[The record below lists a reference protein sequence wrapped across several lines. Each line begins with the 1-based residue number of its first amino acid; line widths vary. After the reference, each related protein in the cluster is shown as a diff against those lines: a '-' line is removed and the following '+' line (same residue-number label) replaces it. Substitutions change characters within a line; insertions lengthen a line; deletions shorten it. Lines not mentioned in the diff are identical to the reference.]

1 MKYSDQQ
8 RIEKIRET
16 TEKLLNYVQREQITP
31 EKICNEE
38 TVQWTVT
45 TPLYNIGEHVYNL
58 SDEFKKAHP
67 EIPWIKIAGLRHRLV
82 HHYEDTN
89 WIVRRSET
97 SDPHR
102 DPHAETSGRN
112 QRTKECWIARRFGQ
126 KRAQKARKAANL
138 TLPISW

>member
-45 TPLYNIGEHVYNL
+45 TPLYNL
-58 SDEFKKAHP
+58 SDEFKKSHP
-67 EIPWIKIAGLRHRLV
+67 DIPWIKIAGLRHRLV

-89 WIVRRSET
+89 WIVICAIIFDVLPKFLEEI
-97 SDPHR
+97 R
-102 DPHAETSGRN
+102 D
-112 QRTKECWIARRFGQ
+112 
-126 KRAQKARKAANL
+126 L
-138 TLPISW
+138 

>member
-38 TVQWTVT
+38 T
-45 TPLYNIGEHVYNL
+45 
-58 SDEFKKAHP
+58 
-67 EIPWIKIAGLRHRLV
+67 WIKIAGLRHRLV

-89 WIVRRSET
+89 WIVVCAIIFDVLPEFLEEI
-97 SDPHR
+97 R
-102 DPHAETSGRN
+102 D
-112 QRTKECWIARRFGQ
+112 
-126 KRAQKARKAANL
+126 L
-138 TLPISW
+138 

>member
-8 RIEKIRET
+8 RIERIRET

-38 TVQWTVT
+38 TIQWTVT

-67 EIPWIKIAGLRHRLV
+67 EIPWIKIAGLRYRLG

-89 WIVRRSET
+89 WIVICAIIF
-97 SDPHR
+97 DV
-102 DPHAETSGRN
+102 
-112 QRTKECWIARRFGQ
+112 
-126 KRAQKARKAANL
+126 
-138 TLPISW
+138 LPEFLEEIRGL

>member
-16 TEKLLNYVQREQITP
+16 TEKLLNYAQREQITP

-38 TVQWTVT
+38 TIQWTVT

-58 SDEFKKAHP
+58 SDRVSRKP
-67 EIPWIKIAGLRHRLV
+67 IRNSVDQNCRTAGTGLV

-89 WIVRRSET
+89 WIVICAIIFDVLPEFLEEI
-97 SDPHR
+97 R
-102 DPHAETSGRN
+102 D
-112 QRTKECWIARRFGQ
+112 
-126 KRAQKARKAANL
+126 L
-138 TLPISW
+138 

>member
-16 TEKLLNYVQREQITP
+16 TEKLLNYAAERTNHSR
-31 EKICNEE
+31 KNRNEE
-38 TVQWTVT
+38 TIQWTVT

-89 WIVRRSET
+89 WIVICAIIFDVLPEFLEEI
-97 SDPHR
+97 R
-102 DPHAETSGRN
+102 D
-112 QRTKECWIARRFGQ
+112 
-126 KRAQKARKAANL
+126 L
-138 TLPISW
+138 

>member
-38 TVQWTVT
+38 TIQGTVT

-58 SDEFKKAHP
+58 SEEFKKEHP
-67 EIPWIKIAGLRHRLV
+67 DILWTKIAGLRHRLV

-89 WIVRRSET
+89 WIMICAIIFDV
-97 SDPHR
+97 
-102 DPHAETSGRN
+102 
-112 QRTKECWIARRFGQ
+112 
-126 KRAQKARKAANL
+126 
-138 TLPISW
+138 LPEFLEELKGL

>member
-38 TVQWTVT
+38 TVQWTVI

-58 SDEFKKAHP
+58 SDEFKK
-67 EIPWIKIAGLRHRLV
+67 ITQRS
-82 HHYEDTN
+82 
-89 WIVRRSET
+89 RRSRLP
-97 SDPHR
+97 D
-102 DPHAETSGRN
+102 
-112 QRTKECWIARRFGQ
+112 FGTGWCTTM
-126 KRAQKARKAANL
+126 RIP
-138 TLPISW
+138 TGS

>member
-16 TEKLLNYVQREQITP
+16 TEKLLNYAQREQITP

-38 TVQWTVT
+38 TIQWTVT

-89 WIVRRSET
+89 WIVICASIFDVLPEFLEEI
-97 SDPHR
+97 R
-102 DPHAETSGRN
+102 D
-112 QRTKECWIARRFGQ
+112 
-126 KRAQKARKAANL
+126 L
-138 TLPISW
+138 

>member
-16 TEKLLNYVQREQITP
+16 TEKLLNYAQREQITP

-38 TVQWTVT
+38 TIQWTVT

-67 EIPWIKIAGLRHRLV
+67 EIPWIKIAGLRHRL
-82 HHYEDTN
+82 DTN
-89 WIVRRSET
+89 WIVICAIIFDVLPEFLEEI
-97 SDPHR
+97 R
-102 DPHAETSGRN
+102 D
-112 QRTKECWIARRFGQ
+112 
-126 KRAQKARKAANL
+126 L
-138 TLPISW
+138 